1 MKTLLLICLLIL
13 SITLIDAYSKDKK
26 VKIDVMYFHT
36 TVRCEGCLKI
46 EEHTFNSIKD
56 VFEKE
61 LKDSTI
67 TVKSID
73 FWEEGNEHFEKAYK
87 FDTQTLILSKKVN
100 GKEVKWKNL
109 DKIFEYAG
117 NYLHFQKY
125 LKKEIDIFLKK
136 K

>member
-1 MKTLLLICLLIL
+1 MKRFMLICLLIL
-13 SITLIDAYSKDKK
+13 SITSIDSYSKEKN
-26 VKIDVMYFHT
+26 VRIDVMYFHT
-36 TVRCEGCLKI
+36 TVRCESCLKI
-46 EEHTFNSIKD
+46 EEHIFNTIKD

-61 LKDSTI
+61 QKDNLI

-109 DKIFEYAG
+109 DKIFDYAG

-125 LKKEIDIFLKK
+125 LKEEIESFMKK